1 VSPEAVGL
9 IGIALLLVLLFARMW
24 IAFAMAF
31 VGFFGI
37 AYLQSFDQAFLI
49 AGTAPFVFI
58 SKYALTTL
66 PMFVLMGNI
75 IAVSGIGTD
84 LFYAADKWVG
94 QLRGGLAIATTLA
107 CALLAAITGIS
118 SVALVTMGK
127 IALPEMRKHK
137 YDDTLATGCIACAG
151 TLAFLIPPSI
161 AFILYGIITEQSVGL
176 LFMAGILPG
185 MLLAALFIVAVM
197 IITAFNPKAGPAGP
211 KTTFKEKIVSLKGV
225 WSMLVLFLLVL
236 GGIYMGVFTPTE
248 GGAVGAGGAI
258 LISTISRR
266 LSLKDFRHSL
276 VDTGLM
282 TAMVLLLMMGVSIF
296 IRFMAI
302 SKVPFMLGETI
313 SQLTVSPMAIFAVI
327 VVLYLILGMFTDI
340 IASILLTIPILY
352 PVVISLGFDP
362 IWFGVMVVVLIEI
375 GLVTPPIGMDVFILS
390 GITGTPVGTIFRG
403 VWPFCVAGIICVVIL
418 AVFPQIAL
426 FIPGTMK

>member
-185 MLLAALFIVAVM
+185 MLLAALFIVAIM

-362 IWFGVMVVVLIEI
+362 IWFGVMVVVLIQI

-390 GITGTPVGTIFRG
+390 GITYTPVGTIFRG
-403 VWPFCVAGIICVVIL
+403 VWPFCIAGIICVVIL
-418 AVFPQIAL
+418 AVFPQIVL